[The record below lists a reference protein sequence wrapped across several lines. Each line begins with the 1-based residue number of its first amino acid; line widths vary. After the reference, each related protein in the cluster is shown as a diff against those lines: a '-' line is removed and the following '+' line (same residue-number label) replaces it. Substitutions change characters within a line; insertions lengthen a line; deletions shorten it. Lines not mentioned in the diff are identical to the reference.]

1 MKECWCVVSTASVH
15 HNDVTRAVGADM
27 CPDAP
32 RNTCPLGSLVPR
44 MTSVHSGQFSP
55 GVLPADRISRSLA
68 DARKGSRQGSLDHVR
83 VALVVPWNS
92 ASSGGRSSRTK
103 PTRQASLLLCIQDST
118 DRIPAS
124 TRNCSSVRLTPLV
137 QGVR

>member
-32 RNTCPLGSLVPR
+32 RNTCPLGSLVPNDI
-44 MTSVHSGQFSP
+44 SPLLQFSP

-68 DARKGSRQGSLDHVR
+68 DVRKVSAKAARTTYEVP
-83 VALVVPWNS
+83 LVVPWNS
-92 ASSGGRSSRTK
+92 ASSGGRGSRTK

-118 DRIPAS
+118 D
-124 TRNCSSVRLTPLV
+124 
-137 QGVR
+137 